1 MPDDAYNVVHSQL
14 GARMRLE
21 LRQRWMSV
29 GLGLLGLIVAG
40 LIIVVGSLFEARLQ
54 ERGQAQALSELSGL
68 RARLEGE
75 LNGATN
81 LTAGLVAEVAIS
93 GRIGPGRFAQ
103 LARELMQSRSLL
115 RNITLAPDNVIAMVY
130 PLAGNEAAVG
140 LDLLNHPI
148 QGAMT
153 RRMLETGHPVLAGP
167 VELVQGGL
175 ALIHRVPIFLTPP
188 GGAPRSGR
196 YWGLMS
202 TPINF
207 DRLLAD
213 AGLLDPDLHLALAL
227 RGVDGAGRDG
237 AVFWGRA
244 DLFDR
249 ADAVQLEVRVLDG
262 SWVLA
267 AVPLNPP
274 AGATEVRWWSRVVGV
289 LCAVFALL
297 LSWHMYRTAR
307 QLESTEQQVRHLALH
322 DSLTG
327 LANRVLLEGRF
338 RQAVESA
345 RREGHKLALL
355 YLDLDDFKPIN
366 DQYGHEAGDHALRTI
381 AGRMEGL
388 MRQSD
393 TVARVGGDEFV
404 ILLNKVSSLEDAF
417 TVGNKLAAALAEPLQ
432 VDGHGFELGASIGVA
447 VFPDHAAAL
456 YDLMRL
462 ADQAMYR
469 VKGRVGCRVAI
480 ACDPVSGDAVSGE
493 VGRN

>member
-1 MPDDAYNVVHSQL
+1 
-14 GARMRLE
+14 
-21 LRQRWMSV
+21 
-29 GLGLLGLIVAG
+29 
-40 LIIVVGSLFEARLQ
+40 
-54 ERGQAQALSELSGL
+54 
-68 RARLEGE
+68 
-75 LNGATN
+75 
-81 LTAGLVAEVAIS
+81 
-93 GRIGPGRFAQ
+93 
-103 LARELMQSRSLL
+103 
-115 RNITLAPDNVIAMVY
+115 MVY